1 MNRWI
6 DRACRAVEALI
17 AACLAVMVLLV
28 FGNVVLRYGLNSGIT
43 VSEEVSR
50 WLFIWITFLGALVAL
65 RERAHL
71 GVDMVVA
78 KLPPLGRRLC
88 LGLSQLTMLYV
99 LWLLFVGCLAQTKIN
114 WDVEAPVTGA
124 SMAVV
129 YASGLVFSVLAAL
142 LLVFELVRLLTGRVA
157 DDELVAIQESEEA
170 TVLAQV
176 LAEGS
181 PAAAHVSQK
190 ERGK

>member
-17 AACLAVMVLLV
+17 AACLAVMVVLV

-78 KLPPLGRRLC
+78 KLPPLGRKMC
-88 LGLSQLTMLYV
+88 LGASQLLMLYV
-99 LWLLFVGCLAQTKIN
+99 LWLLFEGCLAQTKIN

-129 YASGLVFSVLAAL
+129 YASGLVFAVLAGM
-142 LLVFELVRLLTGRVA
+142 LLVIELVRLLTGRVA

-170 TVLAQV
+170 AVLAQV

-181 PAAAHVSQK
+181 PAASHAARK
-190 ERGK
+190 ELGQ

>member
-99 LWLLFVGCLAQTKIN
+99 LWLLF
-114 WDVEAPVTGA
+114 
-124 SMAVV
+124 
-129 YASGLVFSVLAAL
+129 
-142 LLVFELVRLLTGRVA
+142 
-157 DDELVAIQESEEA
+157 
-170 TVLAQV
+170 
-176 LAEGS
+176 EG
-181 PAAAHVSQK
+181 
-190 ERGK
+190 